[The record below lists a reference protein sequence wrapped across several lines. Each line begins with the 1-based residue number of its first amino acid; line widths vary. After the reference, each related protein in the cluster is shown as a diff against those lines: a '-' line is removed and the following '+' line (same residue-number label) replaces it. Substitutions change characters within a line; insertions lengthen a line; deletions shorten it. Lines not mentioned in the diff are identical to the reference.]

1 VDAVNSDEAS
11 GVVKE
16 KDVGAEPGKAK
27 PEVRAEEHQR
37 LPLEPAGEPE
47 GPKGS
52 PGKPVGEGDIDALG
66 LSLPAGERVRAN
78 GSSLALPFPSFL
90 VAAADWLR
98 PCCLAAFELFPVKV
112 EDLTVADL
120 DERVRAERAE
130 RGSAART

>member
-52 PGKPVGEGDIDALG
+52 PGKPGKPVGEGDIDALG
-66 LSLPAGERVRAN
+66 LSLPAGERL
-78 GSSLALPFPSFL
+78 LAP
-90 VAAADWLR
+90 
-98 PCCLAAFELFPVKV
+98 
-112 EDLTVADL
+112 
-120 DERVRAERAE
+120 
-130 RGSAART
+130 